1 MTTLHPHTPTPTP
14 FSSHPSPSR
23 TGYQGE
29 VSLFLAPPTFALK
42 DCTTWSETGAS
53 DASQVAYVRPKIHD
67 SIDYTWANMQAGAS
81 ATTNATGV
89 QAGSAPRM
97 QQVMRPLLRD
107 LEGGRATGM
116 HAVFVAQ
123 MVAHNPPS

>member
-1 MTTLHPHTPTPTP
+1 M
-14 FSSHPSPSR
+14 
-23 TGYQGE
+23 
-29 VSLFLAPPTFALK
+29 
-42 DCTTWSETGAS
+42 
-53 DASQVAYVRPKIHD
+53 AYVRPKIHD